1 MTRVIVI
8 NGSPMMEKGTTA
20 LILAPFIQGMQAAGA
35 EVELV
40 YASRLNIQPCSC
52 GRMVCW
58 NKTPGECCIRD
69 EMDDLYPRLRQAQ
82 IVVLATPVYIPLPGA
97 MANFIN
103 RLCPLLDPTDLQ
115 FKRRRTRAKMR
126 AEVAICTFAL
136 VCTSGWWEKANC
148 ATVVR
153 VVRELA
159 ADASVT
165 FGGALLRPHASAL
178 RGKGA
183 AVEAV
188 LAAAF
193 QAGVELARDGVM
205 SAEAQRQA
213 SRALVTRK
221 AWWQ

>member
-1 MTRVIVI
+1 MGKVIAI
-8 NGSPMMEKGTTA
+8 NGSPTMEKGTTA
-20 LILAPFIQGMQAAGA
+20 LILAPFLEGMRSAGA

-58 NKTPGECCIRD
+58 NKTPGECCLRD
-69 EMDDLYPRLRQAQ
+69 DMDTLYSKLRQAEA
-82 IVVLATPVYIPLPGA
+82 VVLATPVYIPLPGA

-103 RLCPLLDPTDLQ
+103 RLCPLLDPTNLQ
-115 FKRRRTRAKMR
+115 FIRGRTRAKMR
-126 AEVAICTFAL
+126 AEVAIRSFAL

-159 ADASVT
+159 LDTSVG

-178 RGKGA
+178 WRKGA

-188 LAAAF
+188 LAATHR
-193 QAGVELARDGVM
+193 AGEELARDGVM
-205 SAEAQRQA
+205 NPATLREA
-213 SRALVTRK
+213 SRVLVRHK
-221 AWWQ
+221 DW